1 MILMKHWILL
11 ALLVLIPAS
20 ALAGPHDNA
29 RFALHA
35 KDKFMPTKTTPSVC
49 DYSPN
54 IDNVPCL
61 NYTVERPAPG
71 SADVFLM
78 IGQAGSVGVT
88 GASCG
93 ILYSGT
99 TGVGI
104 DPGFITWTGCADG
117 LEFPNGPP
125 GEPEWPASQGGMRVT
140 WITCQN
146 QDIPDSGVHVT
157 VGSFYVYA
165 YSEDVLE
172 VTPNNNLLSGAELGL
187 SACGGGTTNLIHLV
201 APEDR
206 QFLVGRVQ
214 FGGDGSQAQNPC
226 GITIVSKKPTTW
238 GKIKS
243 QYQN

>member
-1 MILMKHWILL
+1 MKHWILL
-11 ALLVLIPAS
+11 ALLGLLVPAS
-20 ALAGPHDNA
+20 VLAGPHDMA

-35 KDKFMPTKTTPSVC
+35 KDKFSPSKTVPTVC

-54 IDNVPCL
+54 ADNLPCL

-71 SADVFLM
+71 SADVFL
-78 IGQAGSVGVT
+78 IVGQAGSIGVI

-93 ILYSGT
+93 IDYSGSP
-99 TGVGI
+99 GVGI
-104 DPGFITWTGCADG
+104 DPTFITWTGCADG

-125 GEPEWPASQGGMRVT
+125 GMDEWPAPQGGIRVT
-140 WITCQN
+140 WTTCQN
-146 QDIPDSGVHVT
+146 QDIPDSGVHAT

-187 SACGGGTTNLIHLV
+187 SACGGGTTDLLKLV
-201 APEDR
+201 APEDQ

-226 GITIVSKKPTTW
+226 GITIVPTLPTTW

-243 QYQN
+243 QYQSE